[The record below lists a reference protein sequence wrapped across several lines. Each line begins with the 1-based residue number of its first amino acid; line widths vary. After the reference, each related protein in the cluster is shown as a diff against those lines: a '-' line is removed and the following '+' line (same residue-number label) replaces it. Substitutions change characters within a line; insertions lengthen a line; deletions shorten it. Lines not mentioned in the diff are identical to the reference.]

1 MKYINTYAWCVWL
14 ACSLSAL
21 GCRWYE
27 LNFYMIFVPT
37 VILVQIAKK
46 QYCKELI
53 EDIRK
58 EQQ

>member
-14 ACSLSAL
+14 AISLAGL
-21 GCRWYE
+21 GCHWYE
-27 LNFYMIFVPT
+27 LKTWSIFVPT
-37 VILVQIAKK
+37 VILVQLSKK

-58 EQQ
+58 